1 MSKAKKLSV
10 LVDTQLPDFIAS
22 EYDNFSKFLQKYY
35 EQLETAGQP
44 LDIIN
49 NLTTYH
55 DIDFYEKSLLKENTT
70 LSSSINA
77 TATTINVA
85 STAGFP
91 EKNGYFSID
100 EEIIFYKKTTSTSFI
115 NCYRN
120 VSGTTKL
127 GDLYHLNDYR
137 SVDPANVG
145 TGVPHTAGKIVN
157 NISNLFLYAFV
168 KNFEREY
175 LDAFPEQNLKTE
187 VDKRILIKNIKQF
200 YRTKGTEQSIK
211 FIFNSI
217 VATEPS
223 DIPSVYYPKDNTFKA
238 SNGEWID
245 KYGLQV
251 KVLSGDVT
259 QLVGQ
264 KIVQNT
270 SVYSDAPYSFA
281 IVDAV
286 VPIGDKDGET
296 LYELV
301 LAEDTIVGNFV
312 LSAKT
317 YLTKILP
324 SNAVAGNFVNVY
336 STSGWNTTEGELRIG
351 NETITY
357 KTKNVNQFKIT
368 SRTGSSSYSVG
379 TSVYSNSSLFGY
391 YTDGNGVIQEVGLL
405 PLGYLYDLKVFA
417 GAPYSSEGDKIQVE
431 DSGFSSLDPII
442 YNSSTNS
449 TRWIINES
457 NTAPLVSSQ
466 SSVQSLLSE
475 VIANVSAI
483 YEDDQYFYIASSGF
497 PSYSIGPFTALTNP
511 QNQNLLKLIKKNPTT
526 STEIFTTTT
535 KDVGILVNGVRL
547 YSYKDDEE
555 VINGPVV
562 KIEVTNQGT
571 SYAAPPFVLFGNGS
585 ASATAVMSGEVVEK
599 IIINDGGTGYTSDP
613 AVTITSGR
621 GAVITATVTGDRV
634 TRLNIVNPGEYYSSP
649 PTVVIRDS
657 LGRGRYAEYIANV
670 SAEGQITGFIKIQEG
685 KFYTQE
691 NVIVEI
697 IPVGKNATAVAKV
710 KRWRKNRFTKL
721 QSSLDSSYG
730 YYFDNINPALG
741 YGYGHVANP
750 KKLRVALNDN
760 LDGNGLIPATLT
772 HSPIL
777 GFAYDGNPIYGPYGY
792 TNPLSKKTA
801 IIRMTSSYALN
812 TSRTNGPT
820 NPLGTYV
827 EDYTYVHRSGS
838 LDENNGRFCVTPE
851 YPFGVYAYFITID
864 SNNNPVFPYCLGKNY
879 YSLPVSSNYENF
891 ISQDDLPKNITRYRT
906 DKIRN
911 NGIDTFA
918 LIESVN
924 SGSID
929 GVDVASSSNNF
940 SVGSKVYFNEENTGG
955 EDLTASVGSLYG
967 KPISS
972 IRSKQTKILK
982 IKTVNNCYFYNGD
995 VVSQL
1000 TSGATGVMVGDCFD
1014 NTEIVIRVTGGTFN
1028 KTGTLYT
1035 NRSIKRLTLS
1045 KESSYGENNI
1055 VSVTNGNQ
1063 AVIANITSNILNVSY
1078 NPFSNND
1085 PIIFTTS
1092 SNQISASIIYYVKN
1106 ATSTSFQIATS
1117 VSGSPITITNINTP
1131 GIVAISEKGRAKVI
1145 NATNKQNS
1153 VTVELIRGI
1162 IEPTANYY
1170 LSSADIKDTVGS
1182 EIVGK
1187 TELSQNINIET
1198 LNDNVALVNT
1208 TTNHGLSKDDEVNI
1222 DIIPNPSSTTTEYRV
1237 RRRIHQKVNI
1247 GRPIFDSIIKD
1258 TGIGKGRILNSGAS
1272 YASNTSG
1279 TNTFTNV
1286 ELVFFDQKKT
1296 RDLSGDVVGSSSPRS
1311 VIGAPGNTNNA
1322 KATIAVS
1329 AGKVASITITSKGS
1343 GYEKGDLLTVS
1354 NTSLNRLAS
1363 STSTQVLKYEVL
1375 HSGFAIGETVLF
1387 LKSVNNLSV
1396 NDYLNIDEEVVKIST
1411 VNTTANTIVVQRA
1424 QNNTIQ
1430 KDHYNGTSVS
1440 FYNSTFR
1447 FSSSYRIG
1455 SNPEDPVIFS
1465 YDSNTGE
1472 LEVVYNTTQ
1481 NLNTINELINTASFF
1496 DESSPA
1502 KIVTVKNIVY
1512 DPKYKFEFAKSP
1524 GNVWV
1529 TNPIIDVQKYYQYKF
1544 NTSNT
1549 TLLGSFLEF
1558 SPTKNKNILT
1568 IESFRGPA
1576 LPGTPGSYIN
1586 VTFGFGAFYTDD
1598 DFTVDGE
1605 LAIDGDFSVGPGLE
1619 VIKEQSNYVYY
1630 YYYDKNGIIDSDD
1643 SYLKIVDDPLQ
1654 GTKKVVYTTPSSFVY
1669 EMSSRPEYDGSGIME
1684 YVTVSKTAVGAIH
1697 RVNIQNPGKNYKSLP
1712 TVSSVSVNSSLESIV
1727 DAVWNSNTKSI
1738 DSVIFIS
1745 KGLNYSKPKVIV
1757 VDGDGIDADFDIT
1770 KNPDNSIKAI
1780 VVKNKG
1786 KRYTYKPT
1794 LKVVEADIT
1803 AYCNSN
1809 TIGVPKTVKIVSN
1822 GFGFNRDSTTK
1833 RKYTS
1838 AYFLSLSGFGSN
1850 VFLEGE
1856 EIVQYSGTNLI
1867 AKARISKNGWKLSSN
1882 ILKVEN
1888 VTGKFLESL
1897 KIISK
1902 TTNITATVE
1911 KIFTTVFDSDI
1922 RSYYDNLGYYA
1933 SDRSKL
1939 GSVTQKLADSYFY
1952 QDYSYVIK
1960 SKTPVDIWRN
1970 LIRQTIHPSG
1980 FKVFGELSVDSFVD
1994 TKSPSIQPNSSNI
2007 SIINLWDPVKNKVTV
2022 QNTFRTLT
2030 QSIVNVSNINQV
2042 RGKGSVLASAYDTG
2056 ETSSYEFYLDPKFD
2070 GYFNQSGNRAGTK
2083 TFAMKLKG
2091 SGNALTL
2098 DNINNFIVT
2107 LDGVLQEPG
2116 NAYYLGGSVGTNQ
2129 SSASQ
2134 ITFSQA
2140 PLGYRNIFGAA
2151 ISQSVYVD
2159 GSDSPPQRFIGRAIK
2174 FKDASLNIQ
2183 YFRKIK
2189 NITSQFNGVKKSFQL
2204 YYENNTA
2211 VELSAG
2217 DNLLVCI
2224 DGVVQQAGSTP
2235 LLPVDRA
2242 YYIKRTVVPNEIV
2255 FVEAP
2260 RKFDNITQNFFA
2272 YSISSY
2278 ERLTIDSKYVNGTTV
2293 GPFLLRSAVSD
2304 KTITVDDDR
2313 NVLVFLDGVLQERLR
2328 AYNINGANITFNEP
2342 IRVGQ
2347 KVNILYVYGRDY
2359 KKNIKAFNFDT
2370 VPFFNRFT
2378 ITLTGRQVIG
2388 DGAAPNDGI
2397 LVETSSGAVGRV
2409 KNVYFD
2415 GVNTKILVDSRN
2427 KVFTTSENIIF
2438 RNVNPPTAPSPD
2450 FILSSV
2456 NIISIETFE
2465 ENEERQDYLRR
2476 SKPGW
2481 LVASRDST
2489 SGLNSY
2495 KNFVEIGDLIK
2506 IDGESATRKIL
2517 DIPDIAIKTNYRD
2530 GDDLNSSYYGN
2541 IAVTNYSG
2549 VSLGEGLDVVAN
2561 ISSGKVVSLTW
2572 NKKDYP
2578 FYETRGLRP
2587 VPNAYGYES
2596 APQLIFV
2603 AQPLKNVG
2611 GEITAEAQGGGARAY
2626 AIVENGE
2633 VIDLVLL
2640 DGGSGYLT
2648 PPRVYITR
2656 GYEIIKQSKQID
2668 TVRVLSFLNPQVLS
2682 GNTLYITSGDTLST
2696 PGGPPIQSITSVVTV
2711 TPYDASRKLT
2721 AIIQKQ
2727 APVPIPQRKADTLI
2741 VCSVQSVGAQITSL
2755 SVLSAVFNSILESPA
2770 ADVVITSQRR
2780 NTVQSVSP
2788 EILSGARTFLKIKT
2802 APVFPTLYDTGAYLD
2817 IPMSVTD
2824 TIAYIPTTSKF
2835 TSNGKLM
2842 IEDEIVYY
2850 AAKLNDRF
2858 YGIIR
2863 ERDGTTAKAH
2873 PSGAFLRQYRED
2885 VTIVSAGVVDGGIPT
2900 LIETSISVS
2909 SQLNITPVIVS
2920 GSQLTIL
2927 NNVSTVNRESLIISQ
2942 CKTTVPMISVSTS
2955 RAEAVTESKVT
2966 TVSYSVAS
2974 CAANITSQY
2983 QVLTPIVNVNITP
2996 ELTKFYPAGF
3006 TDYYIEKV
3014 LFTDPILTRSG
3025 SSVTLDAPKNRVY
3038 QRSGYIVSIY
3048 NLETNPDAIAYSY
3061 YKLTLGPRMSTFN
3074 EWYGLG
3080 DGTADVSS
3088 LTLNDIDI
3096 NYGSFTI
3103 QDFTLASQYSET
3115 GAIWNLVY
3123 PSIQNPVAISST
3135 SGTIPSTINVAKTT
3149 YFPSSG
3155 YIYHSNGSTTFG
3167 VIQYTGKTATSFT
3180 GCTRYNGST
3189 NIVSGS
3195 QIIPFEVT

>member
-10 LVDTQLPDFIAS
+10 LVDSQLPDFIAS

-49 NLTTYH
+49 NITTYR
-55 DIDFYEKSLLKENTT
+55 DIDFYEKSLLQENTT
-70 LSSSINA
+70 LTSSVNP

-100 EEIIFYKKTTSTSFI
+100 EEIIFYKTTTSTSFVD
-115 NCYRN
+115 CYRN

-127 GDLYHLNDYR
+127 GDLYHINDFK
-137 SVDPANVG
+137 SVDPEDVG
-145 TGVPHTAGKIVN
+145 IGVSHTAGTIVN

-175 LDAFPEQNLKTE
+175 LDAFPEQSLKTE

-238 SNGEWID
+238 SNGEWVD

-251 KVLSGDVT
+251 KVLSGDVN

-270 SVYSDAPYSFA
+270 SVYSDAQYSFA

-317 YLTKILP
+317 YLTKVL
-324 SNAVAGNFVNVY
+324 SSTATAGNFVNVY
-336 STSGWNTTEGELRIG
+336 STAGWNTTEGELRIG
-351 NETITY
+351 NEIITY

-368 SRTGSSSYSVG
+368 SRTGSSSYAVG
-379 TSVYSNSSLFGY
+379 TSVYSNSSLSGY
-391 YTDGNGVIQEVGLL
+391 YTDVNGTIQEVQLL
-405 PLGYLYDLKVFA
+405 PLGYLYDLKVSS
-417 GAPYSSEGDKIQVE
+417 GAPYSTEGDKIQVE

-442 YNSSTNS
+442 YNSSTNF
-449 TRWIINES
+449 TRWFINES

-466 SSVQSLLSE
+466 PAVQSLLSE
-475 VIANVSAI
+475 VIADVSAI

-511 QNQNLLKLIKKNPTT
+511 QNQNLLKLIKKKPTT

-555 VINGPVV
+555 VINGSVV
-562 KIEVTNQGT
+562 EIEVINQGT
-571 SYAAPPFVLFGNGS
+571 SYAAPPFVLFSNGNAVGS
-585 ASATAVMSGEVVEK
+585 AILSGEVVEK
-599 IIINDGGTGYTSDP
+599 INIVNGGTGYTSDP
-613 AVTITSGR
+613 TVTITSGR
-621 GAVITATVTGDRV
+621 NAIVTATVTGDRV

-657 LGRGRYAEYIANV
+657 LGRGRYAEYTATV
-670 SAEGQITGFIKIQEG
+670 SAEGQITGFNKINEG

-710 KRWRKNRFTKL
+710 KRWRKNRFAKL

-741 YGYGHVANP
+741 YGYGHLANP

-760 LDGNGLIPATLT
+760 LDNNGLVPTTLS

-792 TNPLSKKTA
+792 SDPLSKQSS
-801 IIRMTSSYALN
+801 IERMTSSYVLN
-812 TSRTNGPT
+812 TTRQNGPSDA
-820 NPLGTYV
+820 LGTYV

-864 SNNNPVFPYCLGKNY
+864 SSNNPVFPYCLGKNY

-891 ISQDDLPKNITRYRT
+891 ISQDDLPKNVIRYRT

-918 LIESVN
+918 LIDSVN
-924 SGSID
+924 SGFVDSID
-929 GVDVASSSNNF
+929 VVSSSSNF

-955 EDLTASVGSLYG
+955 ENLTASVSSLYG
-967 KPISS
+967 KPVSS

-982 IKTVNNCYFYNGD
+982 IKTVSNCYIYNGD

-1000 TSGATGVMVGDCFD
+1000 TSGATGIMVGDCFD
-1014 NTEIVIRVTGGTFN
+1014 NTEIVVRVTGGTFN
-1028 KTGTLYT
+1028 KTGKLYT
-1035 NRSIKRLTLS
+1035 NRSIKRLTLD

-1055 VSVTNGNQ
+1055 ISLTNGEQ
-1063 AVIANITSNILNVSY
+1063 AVIANISSNTLNVSY

-1092 SNQISASIIYYVKN
+1092 SNEISASVIYYVKN

-1117 VSGSPITITNINTP
+1117 TTGSPISITNINTP

-1145 NATNKQNS
+1145 SSTNRQNS
-1153 VTVELIRGI
+1153 VTVEVIRGI
-1162 IEPTANYY
+1162 MEPTSGYY
-1170 LSSADIKDTVGS
+1170 LNSADIEDTVGS
-1182 EIVGK
+1182 AIVGK
-1187 TELSQNINIET
+1187 SELSENISVET

-1208 TTNHGLSKDDEVNI
+1208 TTNHGLSKNDEVNI

-1247 GRPIFDSIIKD
+1247 GRPVFESSIID
-1258 TGIGKGRILNSGAS
+1258 TGIGKGRILNSGAD
-1272 YASNTSG
+1272 YASTTSG

-1286 ELVFFDQKKT
+1286 ELIFFDQSKT

-1322 KATIAVS
+1322 KATIIVS
-1329 AGKVASITITSKGS
+1329 GGKVASVTITTKGT
-1343 GYEKGDLLTVS
+1343 GYRKGDLLTVS
-1354 NTSLNRLAS
+1354 NTLLNRLLS

-1375 HSGFAIGETVLF
+1375 HSGFAVGETTLF
-1387 LKSVNNLSV
+1387 LESVNNLSV
-1396 NDYLNIDEEVVKIST
+1396 DDYLTIEDEIVKITS
-1411 VNTTANTIVVQRA
+1411 VNTTANTVVVQRG
-1424 QNNTIQ
+1424 QNNTTQ
-1430 KDHYNGTSVS
+1430 ADHYNGTSVTL
-1440 FYNSTFR
+1440 YNSTFR
-1447 FSSSYRIG
+1447 FGSSYRIG
-1455 SNPEDPVIFS
+1455 SNPEDPVVFT
-1465 YDSNTGE
+1465 YDANTGE
-1472 LEVVYNTTQ
+1472 LEVIYNTTQ
-1481 NLNTINELINTASFF
+1481 TLNTINQLINTASFF

-1512 DPKYKFEFAKSP
+1512 DSKYKFEFAKSP

-1529 TNPIIDVQKYYQYKF
+1529 TNPIINVQKYYQYKF
-1544 NTSNT
+1544 NTSST

-1568 IESFRGPA
+1568 VESSRSAA
-1576 LPGTPGSYIN
+1576 LPGTPGSYIS
-1586 VTFGFGAFYTDD
+1586 VTFGFGAFYYDD
-1598 DFTVDGE
+1598 DLIVDGE
-1605 LAIDGDFSVGPGLE
+1605 LAIDGDFIVGPGL
-1619 VIKEQSNYVYY
+1619 VVAKQPSNYVYY
-1630 YYYDKNGIIDSDD
+1630 YYYDKNGNIDSDD
-1643 SYLKIVDDPLQ
+1643 SYLKVVDDPLQ
-1654 GTKKVVYTTPSSFVY
+1654 GIKKVVYTTPSSFVY
-1669 EMSSRPEYDGSGIME
+1669 EMLERPEYDGSGFME
-1684 YVTVSKTAVGAIH
+1684 YTTTSKTAIGSVYG
-1697 RVNIQNPGKNYKSLP
+1697 VNIQNPGKNYKSVP
-1712 TVSSVSVNSSLESIV
+1712 TISSASVSASLESTV
-1727 DAVWNSNTKSI
+1727 DAVWNSSTKTI
-1738 DSVIFIS
+1738 DSVTFVS
-1745 KGLNYSKPKVIV
+1745 RGLNYSKPKVII
-1757 VDGDGIDADFDIT
+1757 VDGDGIDADFEVT

-1786 KRYTYKPT
+1786 KGYTYKPS
-1794 LKVVEADIT
+1794 LKIVETDIV
-1803 AYCNSN
+1803 AYCNST

-1822 GFGFNRDSTTK
+1822 GFAFNRDSTTK

-1838 AYFLSLSGFGSN
+1838 SYFLSLSSFGSS

-1856 EIVQYSGTNLI
+1856 EIIQYNGNNVI
-1867 AKARISKNGWKLSSN
+1867 AKAKVSKNGWKSSSN

-1888 VTGKFLESL
+1888 VIGKFLPGSN
-1897 KIISK
+1897 IVSK
-1902 TTNITATVE
+1902 TTNITAKVE
-1911 KIFTTVFDSDI
+1911 KIFTTIFDTDI

-1952 QDYSYVIK
+1952 QDYSYVVK

-1970 LIRQTIHPSG
+1970 LIRQTIHPAG
-1980 FKVFGELSVDSFVD
+1980 FKVFGELTVDSFANA
-1994 TKSPSIQPNSSNI
+1994 KSPVVQPNSSNV

-2022 QNTFRTLT
+2022 ENTYRTLT
-2030 QSIVNVSNINQV
+2030 QSTINVSNVNQV

-2056 ETSSYEFYLDPKFD
+2056 ETSSYEFYLDPKFN
-2070 GYFNQSGNRAGTK
+2070 GYFDESGNRAGTK

-2107 LDGVLQEPG
+2107 LDGIVQEPG
-2116 NAYYLGGSVGTNQ
+2116 KSYYLGSTVGINA
-2129 SSASQ
+2129 SSGSQ
-2134 ITFSQA
+2134 ITFSEA
-2140 PLGYRNIFGAA
+2140 PLGYRNIFGDA
-2151 ISQSVYVD
+2151 ISESVYVD

-2174 FKDASLNIQ
+2174 FKDTSLNTQ

-2189 NITSQFNGVKKSFQL
+2189 NISSQFNGSAKSFQL
-2204 YYENNTA
+2204 YYDDNTA
-2211 VELSAG
+2211 VDLAAG

-2260 RKFDNITQNFFA
+2260 RKFDNNIQTFFA

-2278 ERLTIDSKYVNGTTV
+2278 ERLTIESKYVNGTTT
-2293 GPFLLRSAVSD
+2293 GPFLLRSAVSE
-2304 KTITVDDDR
+2304 KTVTVDDDR

-2328 AYNINGANITFNEP
+2328 AYNINGANITFKEP

-2359 KKNIKAFNFDT
+2359 KKTIKAFNFDT

-2378 ITLTGRQVIG
+2378 ITLSGRQVIG

-2397 LVETSSGAVGRV
+2397 VVETLSGAVGRV
-2409 KNVYFD
+2409 KNIYFD
-2415 GVNTKILVDSRN
+2415 GTNTKILVDSRN
-2427 KVFTTSENIIF
+2427 KVFTTTEDIIF
-2438 RNVNPPTAPSPD
+2438 RNVNPPTAVSPD
-2450 FILSSV
+2450 FILASS
-2456 NIISIETFE
+2456 NIVSIETFE
-2465 ENEERQDYLRR
+2465 ENDERQDYLRR

-2481 LVASRDST
+2481 LVASREST

-2506 IDGESATRKIL
+2506 IDGESSTRRVL
-2517 DIPDIAIKTNYRD
+2517 DIPDIVIKTNYRD
-2530 GDDLNSSYYGN
+2530 RDDLNSSYYGN

-2549 VSLGEGLDVVAN
+2549 ISLGEGLDVVAN
-2561 ISSGKVVSLTW
+2561 ISGGKVVSLTW

-2578 FYETRGLRP
+2578 FYETKGLRP
-2587 VPNAYGYES
+2587 IPNAYGYES
-2596 APQLIFV
+2596 APQLMFV
-2603 AQPLKNVG
+2603 AQPLKNEG

-2648 PPRVYITR
+2648 PPKVFITR

-2668 TVRVLSFLNPQVLS
+2668 TVRVLTSLAPEILS
-2682 GNTLYITSGDTLST
+2682 GNTLYVTSGDSLST
-2696 PGGPPIQSITSVVTV
+2696 PGGPPIQSITSIVTV
-2711 TPYDASRKLT
+2711 TPYDASRDLT
-2721 AIIQKQ
+2721 AIIQRE
-2727 APVPIPQRKADTLI
+2727 ASVPIPQRKADTLI
-2741 VCSVQSVGAQITSL
+2741 VCEVQSVGAQITSL
-2755 SVLSAVFNSILESPA
+2755 SVLSAVFYTTFESPA
-2770 ADVVITSQRR
+2770 TDIIITSQRR

-2802 APVFPTLYDTGAYLD
+2802 APVYPTLYDTGAYLD

-2824 TIAYIPTTSKF
+2824 TIAYIPDTSKF

-2850 AAKLNDRF
+2850 ASKLNDRF

-2873 PSGAFLRQYRED
+2873 PAGAFLRQYRED
-2885 VTIVSAGVVDGGIPT
+2885 VTIVSAGVVDGGVPT
-2900 LIETSISVS
+2900 LVETTINVS
-2909 SQLNITPVIVS
+2909 SQLSITANIVS
-2920 GSQLTIL
+2920 ESQLTVF
-2927 NNVSTVNRESLIISQ
+2927 NTVTTTDRESVIILQ
-2942 CKTTVPMISVSTS
+2942 TQTTVPTITILTS
-2955 RAEAVTESKVT
+2955 QAEAVTESKVT
-2966 TVSYSVAS
+2966 TVSYSIAS
-2974 CAANITSQY
+2974 CAVDITSQH
-2983 QVLTPIVNVNITP
+2983 QILTPIVDVDIIP
-2996 ELTKFYPAGF
+2996 EITKFYPAGF
-3006 TDYYIEKV
+3006 TDFYIEKV
-3014 LFTDPILTRSG
+3014 LFTDPIPTRSG
-3025 SSVTLDAPKNRVY
+3025 SPVTLDVPKNRVY
-3038 QRSGYIVSIY
+3038 QRSGYVVSIF
-3048 NLETNPDAIAYSY
+3048 NLESNPDDIAYSY
-3061 YKLTLGPRMSTFN
+3061 NKLTLGPRMSTFN
-3074 EWYGLG
+3074 GWYTLD

-3088 LTLNDIDI
+3088 MTLADFEI

-3103 QDFTLASQYSET
+3103 QDFSLESQYSET
-3115 GAIWNLVY
+3115 GAIWNLTY
-3123 PSIQNPVAISST
+3123 PSIQNPVAISQST
-3135 SGTIPSTINVAKTT
+3135 GSIGSTLNVTKTT

-3155 YIYHSNGSTTFG
+3155 YLFHRSGG
-3167 VIQYTGKTATSFT
+3167 VIQYTGKTLTSFT
-3180 GCTRYNGST
+3180 GCTVYSGST
-3189 NIVSGS
+3189 TISAGDEIVPYS
-3195 QIIPFEVT
+3195 V